1 MRAASAEDATTGT
14 TFMPASFQA
23 GHEIRR
29 AARARGNHV
38 DAQLGEQL
46 RHLGRLRIHEHDVCT
61 NGSIASDFAGNAHL
75 FFDPREWRAAT
86 RR

>member
-1 MRAASAEDATTGT
+1 MRSMRAASAEDATTGT

-23 GHEIRR
+23 AMKFAG

-46 RHLGRLRIHEHDVCT
+46 RHLGRLRIQEHDVCT

-75 FFDPREWRAAT
+75 FFVQR
-86 RR
+86 